1 VSVVAVALIGIAG
14 GIGAAARFSLD
25 TLISAH
31 STRSPIPLGTMIINV
46 TGSFVLGVV
55 TGLAMVHLVAP
66 EARAIVGTGFLAGYT
81 TFSTASAQTADLLRE
96 GKWGA
101 AIFNALSML
110 IAALVAAGCGLWLA
124 TTWWAKVA

>member
-1 VSVVAVALIGIAG
+1 MNFVAVVLIGVAG

-25 TLISAH
+25 TLISTYSA
-31 STRSPIPLGTMIINV
+31 RSPIPLGTMIINV

-55 TGLAMVHLVAP
+55 TGMAMAHLVPP
-66 EARAIVGTGFLAGYT
+66 EVRAIAGTGFLAGYT
-81 TFSTASAQTADLLRE
+81 TFSTASAQTADLVRE

-110 IAALVAAGCGLWLA
+110 IAALTAAAFGLWLG
-124 TTWWAKVA
+124 TTWANVG